1 MQFLFGFIVGMIV
14 LAVIVWKI
22 MPKLMLID
30 RESSLSFEETVEKM
44 QEGAKKIGW
53 NVPHVYNMKQSF
65 EKAGN
70 ENVEKMQVISL
81 GHAKHAYAIV
91 KHDKDKNIL
100 SMMPYRLG
108 VYEDKNGKV
117 HFCGAN
123 MGIMSKMFGGN
134 IDKVMGASAKELD
147 TLFDKIAK

>member
-1 MQFLFGFIVGMIV
+1 MQFLFGFLVGMIV
-14 LAVIVWKI
+14 LAIIVWKS
-22 MPKLMLID
+22 MPKLMIIN
-30 RESSLSFEETVEKM
+30 RESSLSFEDTVEQM
-44 QEGAKKIGW
+44 QKGAKEIGW

-70 ENVEKMQVISL
+70 KDVEKMQVISL
-81 GHAKHAYAIV
+81 GHAKHAYEIV

-117 HFCGAN
+117 YFCGAN

-134 IDKVMGASAKELD
+134 IDRVMGASAKELD
-147 TLFDKIAK
+147 GLFDKIAK